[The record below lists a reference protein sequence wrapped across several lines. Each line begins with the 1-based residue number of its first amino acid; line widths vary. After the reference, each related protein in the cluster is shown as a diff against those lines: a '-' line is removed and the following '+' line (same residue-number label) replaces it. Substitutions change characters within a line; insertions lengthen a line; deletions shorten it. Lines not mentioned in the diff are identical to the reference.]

1 MSTSSEAEERSTW
14 SYLVEI
20 HPGYWLFRFPNGYEA
35 LVDKVED
42 QGRVCYDLA
51 LFQWGE
57 NDQNERV
64 RIIEGRDYSG
74 LQRVLGYPRDRLYSA
89 EQAAEFIIK
98 MRSLP
103 DPREM

>member
-20 HPGYWLFRFPNGYEA
+20 HPGYWLFRFPNGYEV
-35 LVDKVED
+35 LVDKAGD
-42 QGRVCYDLA
+42 RGRVCYALA
-51 LFQWGE
+51 LLQWEE

-64 RIIEGRDYSG
+64 RIEGRGYSG

-98 MRSLP
+98 MRSWP